1 MIWTM
6 TQMINQWQHLG
17 VILEELER
25 SIIGTK
31 GKLNNEVECWQ
42 YCNEGRILSL
52 ISFLFAV
59 PLRTSPTLV
68 NGTCAFLLNLEN

>member
-6 TQMINQWQHLG
+6 TQMRNQWPHLG

-31 GKLNNEVECWQ
+31 GKMNNEVEYLQCVMKGEFFLSKLNDEVEYLQ
-42 YCNEGRILSL
+42 YVMKGE
-52 ISFLFAV
+52 FF
-59 PLRTSPTLV
+59 P
-68 NGTCAFLLNLEN
+68 